1 MSSYSPLATTI
12 GIWIAVGLTIAIYSF
27 LYKDNPFYKLAEHL
41 YIGVSTGYLIVIA
54 WTDSIE
60 ALLVEPLLHPSSSGS
75 YIVIIPGFLGLLM
88 FTRYFKKFAW
98 FSRIP
103 LAFLIGYGAGL
114 AAPPTIQAYL
124 IRHAGITIAPIFNP
138 LQFSLNPMSSLFGIL
153 SIGFF
158 STLIYFVQTDRYT
171 DWGFGRR
178 LFVILGTVLSTVLF
192 FIFAIY
198 YPHRSLWAFIEAF
211 YILLLLVGVI
221 TVLFYFFYSIEH
233 KKSLK
238 GVAKTGMI
246 YLMVYFGT
254 SFGYTVMARLSL
266 AIGRMRFIVDD
277 WLKKST
283 IQQWI
288 IAIPVIIVITII
300 LLWQEK
306 ASRTAQK
313 SE

>member
-1 MSSYSPLATTI
+1 MSHYSPLATTI

-60 ALLVEPLLHPSSSGS
+60 ALLVEPLLHPRSSES
-75 YIVIIPGFLGLLM
+75 YLVIIPGFLGLLM
-88 FTRYFKKFAW
+88 FTRYFKKAAW
-98 FSRIP
+98 LSRIP

-124 IRHAGITIAPIFNP
+124 IRHAGITIAPIFDP
-138 LQFSLNPMSSLFGIL
+138 KQFSLNPMSSLFGIL

-178 LFVILGTVLSTVLF
+178 LFIILGTILSTVLF

-211 YILLLLVGVI
+211 NILLLLVGVI

-277 WLKKST
+277 WLIKST
-283 IQQWI
+283 IRQWI

-300 LLWQEK
+300 LLWQENV
-306 ASRTAQK
+306 SRTAQK

>member
-1 MSSYSPLATTI
+1 
-12 GIWIAVGLTIAIYSF
+12 
-27 LYKDNPFYKLAEHL
+27 
-41 YIGVSTGYLIVIA
+41 
-54 WTDSIE
+54 
-60 ALLVEPLLHPSSSGS
+60 
-75 YIVIIPGFLGLLM
+75 
-88 FTRYFKKFAW
+88 
-98 FSRIP
+98 
-103 LAFLIGYGAGL
+103 
-114 AAPPTIQAYL
+114 
-124 IRHAGITIAPIFNP
+124 
-138 LQFSLNPMSSLFGIL
+138 
-153 SIGFF
+153 
-158 STLIYFVQTDRYT
+158 
-171 DWGFGRR
+171 
-178 LFVILGTVLSTVLF
+178 
-192 FIFAIY
+192 
-198 YPHRSLWAFIEAF
+198 
-211 YILLLLVGVI
+211 VGVI

-288 IAIPVIIVITII
+288 IAIPVIIVITIV
-300 LLWQEK
+300 LLWQEN